1 MTAEKLFTKES
12 LDPASD
18 QSIDRIPNKQVS
30 EDSSYHSTLEV
41 SLQLRENTS

>member
-1 MTAEKLFTKES
+1 MTAEKQSNNER

-18 QSIDRIPNKQVS
+18 QSIDRVPNKQVS

-41 SLQLRENTS
+41 S